1 MLSVQRTTLES
12 DNCRLV
18 VTKSVSKSSD
28 RMRFLLILPYRCSC
42 LNMVNIVKLRDQIKV
57 QCELKYIPFEMEI
70 F

>member
-18 VTKSVSKSSD
+18 VVESVSKLSD
-28 RMRFLLILPYRCSC
+28 RMRFFLILPYRCSC
-42 LNMVNIVKLRDQIKV
+42 LNIMNIVKLRDQIKV
-57 QCELKYIPFEMEI
+57 QCELKCLPFEMEI